1 MDENY
6 IAQAKTKVIKFNS
19 RASIK
24 LKEQYYTF
32 EYGEEREIQDIDKI
46 DINKEIV
53 ALTQHCNNVVDDQLK
68 EIVNAI
74 LYNK

>member
-1 MDENY
+1 MNENY
-6 IAQAKTKVIKFNS
+6 ISQAKTKVIKFNS

-46 DINKEIV
+46 DINKEIA

>member
-6 IAQAKTKVIKFNS
+6 ISQAKTKVIKFNS

-46 DINKEIV
+46 DMNKEIA

-68 EIVNAI
+68 EIVNAL